1 MKKNCFV
8 ILFLSLFTIGL
19 FSQEFSGNLEYKS
32 EGDDVRQIQEMLVE
46 LGYGPININGEYDN
60 LTVYAVREFKKDF
73 SFAKEGMSDVFIKAD
88 YEALTNNS
96 DLMMSYK
103 ECIKKINEIR
113 SGKLKKDKKEAY
125 DDNGFSS
132 DSATIYTESIK
143 GKKVKCVLEVVY
155 PDMPSMFMFW
165 TVYPIE
171 EDVFVYQFH
180 IDCDSITAWI
190 SYYYVDGTMY
200 EINGGNFIEE
210 IDYYKQ
216 VKDLLFDMYERTQ
229 N

>member
-1 MKKNCFV
+1 MKKSCFV
-8 ILFLSLFTIGL
+8 ILFLSLFTIRL
-19 FSQEFSGNLEYKS
+19 FSQEFSRNLEYKS
-32 EGDDVRQIQEMLVE
+32 EGDDVRQIQKMLVE
-46 LGYGPININGEYDN
+46 LGYGPINVNGEYDN

-73 SFAKEGMSDVFIKAD
+73 SFAKESMSDVFTKAD

-96 DLMMSYK
+96 DLMMGYK

-113 SGKLKKDKKEAY
+113 SGKLKKGKKQAY

-155 PDMPSMFMFW
+155 PDMPSVINSW

-190 SYYYVDGTMY
+190 TYYCVDGTMY

-210 IDYYKQ
+210 IDYYKN

>member
-19 FSQEFSGNLEYKS
+19 FSQEFSRNLEYKS

-60 LTVYAVREFKKDF
+60 FTVYAVREFKKDF
-73 SFAKEGMSDVFIKAD
+73 SFAKEGMSDVFTKAD

-96 DLMMSYK
+96 ELMMSYK

-155 PDMPSMFMFW
+155 PDMPSMFMSW

-171 EDVFVYQFH
+171 DDVFVYQFH

>member
-19 FSQEFSGNLEYKS
+19 FSQEFSRNLEYKS
-32 EGDDVRQIQEMLVE
+32 EGDDVRQIQKMLVE

-60 LTVYAVREFKKDF
+60 LTVFAVREFKKDF
-73 SFAKEGMSDVFIKAD
+73 SFAKESMSDVFTKAD

-96 DLMMSYK
+96 ELMLDYK

-113 SGKLKKDKKEAY
+113 SGKIKKDKKKAY

-143 GKKVKCVLEVVY
+143 GKKVRCVLEVVY
-155 PDMPSMFMFW
+155 PDMPSMFMSW

-210 IDYYKQ
+210 IDYYKK
-216 VKDLLFDMYERTQ
+216 VKDLLFDMYERTK

>member
-60 LTVYAVREFKKDF
+60 FTVYAVREFKKDF
-73 SFAKEGMSDVFIKAD
+73 SFAKEGMSDVFTKAD

-96 DLMMSYK
+96 ELMMSYK

-155 PDMPSMFMFW
+155 PDMPSMFMSW

-171 EDVFVYQFH
+171 DDVFVYQFH

-216 VKDLLFDMYERTQ
+216 VKDLLFDMYERTK